1 MIKLPLIL
9 SNELILIKTLIFI
22 VFILKAK
29 IVNSVNELLG
39 LSDPKAVQAVQADQV
54 SDNAA

>member
-9 SNELILIKTLIFI
+9 SNDLILIKAMIFI

-29 IVNSVNELLG
+29 IVNLVSELLG
-39 LSDPKAVQAVQADQV
+39 LSDPKAVQADQV

>member
-9 SNELILIKTLIFI
+9 SSKPILIKVMIFI
-22 VFILKAK
+22 VFILKVK
-29 IVNSVNELLG
+29 IVNPVGELLG
-39 LSDPKAVQAVQADQV
+39 LSDPKAVQADQV

>member
-9 SNELILIKTLIFI
+9 SNELIVTKVLIFI
-22 VFILKAK
+22 VFILKVK
-29 IVNSVNELLG
+29 IVTPVSELLG
-39 LSDPKAVQAVQADQV
+39 LSDPKAVQADQV

>member
-9 SNELILIKTLIFI
+9 SNEIILIKALIFI

-39 LSDPKAVQAVQADQV
+39 LSDPKAVQADQV

>member
-9 SNELILIKTLIFI
+9 SNELVLIKALIFI
-22 VFILKAK
+22 VFILKEK
-29 IVNSVNELLG
+29 IVTPVNELLG
-39 LSDPKAVQAVQADQV
+39 LSDPKAVQADQV

>member
-9 SNELILIKTLIFI
+9 SNDLILIKALIFI
-22 VFILKAK
+22 IFILKAK

-39 LSDPKAVQAVQADQV
+39 LSDPKAVQADQV